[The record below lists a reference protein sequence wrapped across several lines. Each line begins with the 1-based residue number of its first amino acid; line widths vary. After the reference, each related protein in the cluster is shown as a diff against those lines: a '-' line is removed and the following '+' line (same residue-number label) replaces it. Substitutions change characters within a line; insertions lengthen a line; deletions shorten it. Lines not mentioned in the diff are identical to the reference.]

1 MKLFV
6 DSADVSEIAELAE
19 WGLLDGVTTNP
30 TLVAKTGR
38 PMFEVLAEICRLVE
52 GPVSAEVTATDTA
65 GMVAEGRRL
74 AEVAPNIVVK
84 LPLTPAGLAA
94 CRRLVAEGI
103 RTNVTLCFSPAQGLL
118 AAKAGATFVSPFV
131 GRLDDIGHDGMA
143 VVRDI
148 VAIYRNHPGL
158 KTQVL
163 AASLRHVRHVVQ
175 AALAGA
181 DAATAPPAV
190 LRQLVRH
197 PLTDIGLERF
207 LEDWR
212 RTGQRIL

>member
-1 MKLFV
+1 M
-6 DSADVSEIAELAE
+6 
-19 WGLLDGVTTNP
+19 
-30 TLVAKTGR
+30 
-38 PMFEVLAEICRLVE
+38 
-52 GPVSAEVTATDTA
+52 SAEVTATDTA

-103 RTNVTLCFSPAQGLL
+103 RTNLTLCFSPAQGLL

-148 VAIYRNHPGL
+148 VAIYRNYPEL

-175 AALAGA
+175 AAIAGA

-212 RTGQRIL
+212 KSGQKIG

>member
-19 WGLLDGVTTNP
+19 WGVVDGVTTNP

-38 PMFEVLAEICRLVE
+38 PLFEVLREICRLVD
-52 GPVSAEVTATDTA
+52 GPVSAEVAATDTQD
-65 GMVAEGRRL
+65 MVAEGRRL
-74 AEVAPNIVVK
+74 AEVASNIVVK
-84 LPLTPAGLAA
+84 LPLIPAGLRA
-94 CRRLVAEGI
+94 CRQLVAEGI
-103 RTNVTLCFSPAQGLL
+103 PTNLTLCFSPAQGLL
-118 AAKAGATFVSPFV
+118 AARAGATFVSPFV

-148 VAIYRNHPGL
+148 VAIYRNDPDIR
-158 KTQVL
+158 TQVL
-163 AASLRHVRHVVQ
+163 AASLRHVRHVVE
-175 AALAGA
+175 AAKAGA
-181 DAATAPPAV
+181 HAATAPPAV

-207 LEDWR
+207 LEDWSK
-212 RTGQRIL
+212 TGQRIL

>member
-1 MKLFV
+1 MKLFA

-38 PMFEVLAEICRLVE
+38 PMFEVLREICRLVQ

-103 RTNVTLCFSPAQGLL
+103 RTNLTLCFSPAQGLL

-148 VAIYRNHPGL
+148 VAIYRNYPEL

-175 AALAGA
+175 AAIAGA

-212 RTGQRIL
+212 KSGQKIG